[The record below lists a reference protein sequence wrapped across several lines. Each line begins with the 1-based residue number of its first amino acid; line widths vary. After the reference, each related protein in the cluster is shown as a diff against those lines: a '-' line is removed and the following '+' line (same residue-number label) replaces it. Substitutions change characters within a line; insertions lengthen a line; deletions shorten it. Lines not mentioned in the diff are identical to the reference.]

1 MNKKIMILIVIAECV
16 LAVFLI
22 GVIGLAI
29 ESTYSGVDCREV
41 HFTTADGT
49 RLTSEAVVEVSL
61 LEMQDGYQLY
71 YKLDPEDTS
80 DVPVTFMTSKPEI
93 VMVSETGLVRFRED
107 TDVVITVSS
116 KNGKTA
122 TITLVPKRNTHGT
135 VDMD

>member
-41 HFTTADGT
+41 YFTTADGV

-61 LEMQDGYQLY
+61 LEMQNGYQLY
-71 YKLDPEDTS
+71 FKLDPEDTS
-80 DVPVTFMTSKPEI
+80 DVPVTFTTSKPEI
-93 VMVSETGLVRFRED
+93 VMVSETGLVTFRED

-122 TITLVPKRNTHGT
+122 TIQLVPKRSTHGT
-135 VDMD
+135 VDLD

>member
-41 HFTTADGT
+41 YFTTVDGV
-49 RLTSEAVVEVSL
+49 RLTSEDAVEVSL

-71 YKLDPEDTS
+71 YKLDPENTT
-80 DVPVTFMTSKPEI
+80 DVPVTFTTSKPDI
-93 VMVSETGLVRFRED
+93 VQVSETGLVTFRED

-122 TITLVPKRNTHGT
+122 TITLVPKRSTHGT
-135 VDMD
+135 VELD